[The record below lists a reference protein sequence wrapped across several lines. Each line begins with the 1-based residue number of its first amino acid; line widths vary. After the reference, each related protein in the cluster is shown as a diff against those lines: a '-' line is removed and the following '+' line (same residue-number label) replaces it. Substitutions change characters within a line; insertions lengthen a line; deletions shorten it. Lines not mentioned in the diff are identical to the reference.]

1 MKLITMIFFFTVAH
15 TKKTTPIKGSIDHK
29 ISGNEHNNSLRQRK
43 NSYDKK
49 YIPPR
54 QLEVSLV
61 KLLQVKC
68 FTITLT
74 VFKFQNQSYTLYLH
88 VHIIFLNW
96 PSWSDFSL
104 IVVHYVRWERRG
116 EDVLSIITE
125 TYDILVG
132 VVLRALSLFMSF
144 CSNAASKMHV
154 LVASLTEGLDRQ
166 FSKIN
171 CSNVMDI
178 MLDRQIRSSS
188 RVVYHGYK
196 TILPALYL

>member
-1 MKLITMIFFFTVAH
+1 M
-15 TKKTTPIKGSIDHK
+15 
-29 ISGNEHNNSLRQRK
+29 
-43 NSYDKK
+43 
-49 YIPPR
+49 
-54 QLEVSLV
+54 
-61 KLLQVKC
+61 
-68 FTITLT
+68 
-74 VFKFQNQSYTLYLH
+74 
-88 VHIIFLNW
+88 VHFVGW
-96 PSWSDFSL
+96 GG
-104 IVVHYVRWERRG
+104 RG

-171 CSNVMDI
+171 CSNLMDI